1 MGKVKKQRASK
12 VNYAQAKRL
21 ISPKDS
27 RLKEVSEKADAKAA
41 KAKAAE
47 TRQVTQTPSAMFF
60 KYNTALGPPYFV
72 LVDTNFINFS
82 IKVMSLKLAKL
93 SSASYTLSARVPLTV
108 ACCMCF
114 VWLLTE
120 QARDDQGHD
129 GLSASKSNAMH
140 Y

>member
-1 MGKVKKQRASK
+1 MGKAKKQRASK
-12 VNYAQAKRL
+12 VKYAQAKRL

-82 IKVMSLKLAKL
+82 IKVRSLTLVA
-93 SSASYTLSARVPLTV
+93 ASIDLQIILV
-108 ACCMCF
+108 
-114 VWLLTE
+114 
-120 QARDDQGHD
+120 
-129 GLSASKSNAMH
+129 
-140 Y
+140 